1 MEDTLHT
8 DSPVF
13 NDVYN
18 EDVDGGDD
26 NQIFSCCVKEG
37 GDCKINSVDRTPKN
51 RDSCVTLEDGAN
63 SGADDVYKDSIVF
76 NQEKFSKFI
85 KDSYDLLLVNNS
97 VSIECIDSKITLLYD
112 YRSELL
118 SVIRTNEVQQRYL
131 TERLLTHQKKVLN
144 GVYVYSKHSL
154 RKLYDRLDEVVQI
167 DRYLR
172 VQMGKLAR
180 VQRLF
185 VEKRKKFNYQ
195 KQRSRDLLALLV
207 FVGLLVFCAVS
218 SLRCL
223 RC

>member
-8 DSPVF
+8 DRPVF

-18 EDVDGGDD
+18 EEVDGCDD
-26 NQIFSCCVKEG
+26 DQISSYCVKENG
-37 GDCKINSVDRTPKN
+37 GCKIDSVDRASNN
-51 RDSCVTLEDGAN
+51 RDSCVTLEDGA
-63 SGADDVYKDSIVF
+63 DDGHKDSIVF

-97 VSIECIDSKITLLYD
+97 ISIECIDSKIALLYD

-118 SVIRTNEVQQRYL
+118 SVIRTNEVQQKYL

-144 GVYVYSKHSL
+144 GVYVNSKHSL
-154 RKLYDRLDEVVQI
+154 RKLYDRLDEVAQI

-172 VQMGKLAR
+172 VQMGKIVR